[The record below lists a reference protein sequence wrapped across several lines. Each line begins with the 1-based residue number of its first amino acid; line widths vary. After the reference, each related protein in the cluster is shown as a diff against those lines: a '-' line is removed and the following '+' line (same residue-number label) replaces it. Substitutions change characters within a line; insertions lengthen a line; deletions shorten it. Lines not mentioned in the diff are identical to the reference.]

1 MLLAQSA
8 SGIDVRGTVGLQSAG
23 CSLPA
28 GASGSGSNSAEA
40 EREMPLAS
48 GSGHC
53 SSSLRCLSFW
63 RISVSGR
70 SCSCSTSLLRFL
82 QAADTL
88 PQLVSLGIPGRDR
101 DLVAKELLQSSCT
114 RIAHPDNTA
123 LCLREGGLACGGPGG
138 CRRWLGSRQRRSR

>member
-1 MLLAQSA
+1 MPDLSAIPAQTA
-8 SGIDVRGTVGLQSAG
+8 SRIDVRGTVGLQSAG

-70 SCSCSTSLLRFL
+70 SLSCSTSLFRFL
-82 QAADTL
+82 QAADTP
-88 PQLVSLGIPGRDR
+88 PQLVSLGIPGRNR
-101 DLVAKELLQSSCT
+101 GLVAKELLQMSS
-114 RIAHPDNTA
+114 
-123 LCLREGGLACGGPGG
+123 
-138 CRRWLGSRQRRSR
+138 SS

>member
-1 MLLAQSA
+1 MS
-8 SGIDVRGTVGLQSAG
+8 LQSAG
-23 CSLPA
+23 CISPA
-28 GASGSGSNSAEA
+28 GASGSGSKSAEV

-70 SCSCSTSLLRFL
+70 SLSCSTSLFRFL

-88 PQLVSLGIPGRDR
+88 DCFVSTRHPWQEETR
-101 DLVAKELLQSSCT
+101 VALEPLQSPYTEADYSDST
-114 RIAHPDNTA
+114 LTA
-123 LCLREGGLACGGPGG
+123 LHSA
-138 CRRWLGSRQRRSR
+138 